1 MVGRLSVAA
10 APSPS
15 PAQLQQMAV
24 PRLLL
29 RVVPP
34 SSSSLLLANCKPS
47 PLPVLNI
54 GSSSRWVS
62 TAAAQR
68 APPSETAID
77 DFWRWLCE
85 RGAVAASSASTVR
98 PGFVP
103 EGMGL
108 VAQRDI
114 PRNEVVVEVP
124 KRLWI
129 DSDTVVASEIG
140 RLCAGLKPWVSI
152 ALFLLRERALGTASP
167 WHPYLDILPPTT
179 NSTIFWTEE
188 ELSEIEGEV
197 NVLYWKLL
205 ENSSLTWIKISVSGP
220 SLNDHHITLSSLS
233 EQSVC
238 INTSSLP
245 THAYHDKYTQ
255 VYIQYD
261 IAKSNA
267 DLALD
272 YGFVEQRPDR
282 DAYTFTLEI
291 SESDTFYGD
300 KIDIAESNGLD
311 ETAYFDIALGC
322 PLPPLM
328 LPYLR
333 LVVLGGT
340 DAFLVES
347 VFRNT
352 IWGHLELP
360 VSRANEE
367 AICRVIR
374 QACKSAISAYHTTIE
389 EVTST
394 RTARYRAV
402 PPKIDRRQSISAV
415 GRPIEEEIDH
425 RRSIEEEKG
434 RRRGKEEKKKR
445 RRKNTS
451 LARHR
456 CPRVAYA
463 RGRFSPAR
471 GDGVSPPCG
480 CNTQDE
486 KLEGDNLD
494 ERLRIAIC
502 VRDGEKK
509 VLQQIDDA
517 FRERESELDILEYYQ
532 ERKLKDLGLVGE
544 QGDIIFWESK

>member
-1 MVGRLSVAA
+1 
-10 APSPS
+10 
-15 PAQLQQMAV
+15 
-24 PRLLL
+24 
-29 RVVPP
+29 
-34 SSSSLLLANCKPS
+34 
-47 PLPVLNI
+47 
-54 GSSSRWVS
+54 
-62 TAAAQR
+62 
-68 APPSETAID
+68 
-77 DFWRWLCE
+77 
-85 RGAVAASSASTVR
+85 
-98 PGFVP
+98 
-103 EGMGL
+103 
-108 VAQRDI
+108 
-114 PRNEVVVEVP
+114 
-124 KRLWI
+124 
-129 DSDTVVASEIG
+129 IG

-188 ELSEIEGEV
+188 ELSEIEVYV
-197 NVLYWKLL
+197 N
-205 ENSSLTWIKISVSGP
+205 
-220 SLNDHHITLSSLS
+220 
-233 EQSVC
+233 
-238 INTSSLP
+238 LP
-245 THAYHDKYTQ
+245 THASHDKYTQ

-374 QACKSAISAYHTTIE
+374 QACKSALSAYHTTIE
-389 EVTST
+389 EVTGT

-402 PPKIDRRQSISAV
+402 PPKIDRRQSISAI

-434 RRRGKEEKKKR
+434 KKKRQRRKKEEEKKEYLARAPSLPTGRPRPRSLFSRAR
-445 RRKNTS
+445 RRS
-451 LARHR
+451 
-456 CPRVAYA
+456 
-463 RGRFSPAR
+463 
-471 GDGVSPPCG
+471 VSPCGEKDRGNVSPFLLFFYILIPGGTHCAYRLVPIICQYHRNGPVTCG

-486 KLEGDNLD
+486 KLMEGDNLD

-502 VRDGEKK
+502 VRAGEKK

-517 FRERESELDILEYYQ
+517 FQERESELDILEYYQ